1 MCMAE
6 LMKSIDS
13 WFSNLIRGDSVSV
26 KKIYQ
31 VIHYA
36 AASSKLY
43 TLTYLL

>member
-13 WFSNLIRGDSVSV
+13 WFSNLITGNSVSA

-36 AASSKLY
+36 TASSKLY